1 MAPATMDD
9 QRPDQA
15 THFPFQVSTMA
26 SITLSD
32 NVLNATETATVTFTF
47 YPDYALAPA
56 NITAIG
62 GTLSTPAAFP
72 PGQSRVWQATFTPA
86 TAATQRADCTITVN
100 NDAGGVLAQSNSF
113 TVDNVRPDLIDFDIP
128 PVIASSGNVVVSI
141 VVTFDEPVDAASATV
156 LSTAGGTHS

>member
-9 QRPDQA
+9 QRPDRP

-47 YPDYALAPA
+47 DADYALAPA

-62 GTLSTPAAFP
+62 GPLPPPAPSP
-72 PGQSRVWQATFTPA
+72 PGQPRVGQAPSTPA
-86 TAATQRADCTITVN
+86 TAATQRADCTITV
-100 NDAGGVLAQSNSF
+100 
-113 TVDNVRPDLIDFDIP
+113 
-128 PVIASSGNVVVSI
+128 
-141 VVTFDEPVDAASATV
+141 
-156 LSTAGGTHS
+156 

>member
-1 MAPATMDD
+1 MFLVPGGTRGLAMAPATMDD

-47 YPDYALAPA
+47 DADYALAPA

-62 GTLSTPAAFP
+62 GPLSTPVAFP
-72 PGQSRVWQATFTPA
+72 PGQSRVWQATFTPP
-86 TAATQRADCTITVN
+86 TTPTHPPHSTLTPN
-100 NDAGGVLAQSNSF
+100 NQ
-113 TVDNVRPDLIDFDIP
+113 
-128 PVIASSGNVVVSI
+128 
-141 VVTFDEPVDAASATV
+141 
-156 LSTAGGTHS
+156 

>member
-15 THFPFQVSTMA
+15 THFPFQVSAMA

-47 YPDYALAPA
+47 DADYALAPA

-62 GTLSTPAAFP
+62 GTLSTPVAFP
-72 PGQSRVWQATFTPA
+72 AGQPRVWQATFTPA
-86 TAATQRADCTITVN
+86 TAATQRADCTITVTHN
-100 NDAGGVLAQSNSF
+100 AGGVLAKSAAF
-113 TVDNVRPDLIDFDIP
+113 AVDNVRPNIVEFEMP
-128 PVIASSGNVVVSI
+128 SVIQGSEAQPTTTI
-141 VVTFDEPVDAASATV
+141 
-156 LSTAGGTHS
+156 

>member
-9 QRPDQA
+9 QRPDRP

-47 YPDYALAPA
+47 DADYALAPA
-56 NITAIG
+56 NPPPMG
-62 GTLSTPAAFP
+62 GPLSPPVPSP
-72 PGQSRVWQATFTPA
+72 PGQSRFWQATFTPA

-100 NDAGGVLAQSNSF
+100 NDAGGVLAQSAAF
-113 TVDNVRPDLIDFDIP
+113 TVDNVRPY
-128 PVIASSGNVVVSI
+128 
-141 VVTFDEPVDAASATV
+141 
-156 LSTAGGTHS
+156 

>member
-1 MAPATMDD
+1 
-9 QRPDQA
+9 
-15 THFPFQVSTMA
+15 MA

-47 YPDYALAPA
+47 DADYALAPA

-62 GTLSTPAAFP
+62 GTLSTPPPLPPPHPPPSPLVAPSPLARPITPAFGARLPPPAPSP
-72 PGQSRVWQATFTPA
+72 PGQPRVGKATFPPA

-113 TVDNVRPDLIDFDIP
+113 TVDNVRPDII
-128 PVIASSGNVVVSI
+128 
-141 VVTFDEPVDAASATV
+141 
-156 LSTAGGTHS
+156 